1 MDPAL
6 SFEQFMGPKDKQP
19 RKIWDD
25 AEAQA
30 LLDKASVLSDQGE
43 RQKLF
48 DELYRRQLDQTP
60 LIILFNG
67 IEASA
72 QGKRIQGEP
81 YWEGK
86 QRLWGV
92 SVAEK

>member
-1 MDPAL
+1 
-6 SFEQFMGPKDKQP
+6 
-19 RKIWDD
+19 
-25 AEAQA
+25 
-30 LLDKASVLSDQGE
+30 VGE

-48 DELYRRQLDQTP
+48 DELYRRQLVETP
-60 LIILFNG
+60 LIVLFNG

-92 SVAEK
+92 SVAGK